1 MQRLIL
7 PVVMIGMVPAVSA
20 MAQTDP
26 AARIEKARAA
36 FAATDTNKD
45 GALSLQEW
53 TAAGRKERGFKM
65 IDADRDG
72 KLTPAELKAIA
83 DKYGA
88 RRYPRRPR
96 ARAVAFLLRDGAGFW
111 RTGEQADFL

>member
-36 FAATDTNKD
+36 KQTEAKQAKAQAAM
-45 GALSLQEW
+45 
-53 TAAGRKERGFKM
+53 ERDHAVM
-65 IDADRDG
+65 M
-72 KLTPAELKAIA
+72 KACREMMSQP
-83 DKYGA
+83 K
-88 RRYPRRPR
+88 
-96 ARAVAFLLRDGAGFW
+96 
-111 RTGEQADFL
+111 

>member
-53 TAAGRKERGFKM
+53 TAAGRKDRGFKM

-88 RRYPRRPR
+88 RR
-96 ARAVAFLLRDGAGFW
+96 
-111 RTGEQADFL
+111 